1 MTDERGVSHRFEDAV
16 ARFDDANAQDPNHE
30 RVDGVPQPKELV
42 YAGRMTASLAR
53 FVPDASEA
61 VQLAARCQHIQRWT
75 ISRSTYPDGR
85 DGYCAWRTD
94 LARFHADTAGA
105 ILREVGY
112 DAATI
117 GRVQSLLRKE
127 RLKAD
132 PEVQLLEDVI
142 CLVFLQ
148 YYVAAFAAQHAE
160 SKVAD
165 ILRKTWH
172 KMSEKGRQAAF
183 ELDLPDD
190 LRALIARAIA

>member
-85 DGYCAWRTD
+85 DGYRAWRTD

-165 ILRKTWH
+165 ILRKTWR